1 VTDDPAIA
9 DALSR
14 VGAALE
20 RTRAVGLQL
29 VGLQLDDA
37 RELATQSGCHLRVVR
52 RDGKGLAVTAN
63 LDTRRINVET
73 EDDVVVMSSS
83 G

>member
-1 VTDDPAIA
+1 
-9 DALSR
+9 
-14 VGAALE
+14 
-20 RTRAVGLQL
+20 
-29 VGLQLDDA
+29 LDDA